1 MLNEDEM
8 FYLEREL
15 TGCDWRDS
23 APIEYITE
31 SEDYYSDED
40 DSNDSGLDGWDNDD
54 DREAEMREMGLDPEN
69 DAHWDMMIDMEG
81 RE

>member
-1 MLNEDEM
+1 MLNDDEM

-15 TGCDWRDS
+15 TGYDCRDS

-40 DSNDSGLDGWDNDD
+40 D
-54 DREAEMREMGLDPEN
+54 REAEMRELGLDPEN